1 MDSITDYFTFL
12 NASETLNATNIN
24 ILNDIVTTN
33 LVHLYDNSNNELF
46 QLMLKEIDSTLL
58 ETQVNVLGDNWL
70 ESLTELTLVKNN
82 PDTLVTFFPGFNT
95 ESMLLGVDI

>member
-12 NASETLNATNIN
+12 NASEMLNATNIN

-33 LVHLYDNSNNELF
+33 LIHLYNNSNNELF
-46 QLMLKEIDSTLL
+46 QLMFISSDSTLSK
-58 ETQVNVLGDNWL
+58 TQVNMLGDNLL

-82 PDTLVTFFPGFNT
+82 PDTLVTLFPGFNT